1 MTRIALTLATAA
13 TLALACGG
21 DRTGP
26 NDEPVLVSVAVVLD
40 VSGVAL
46 IDQVVVEVTGPGI
59 DPPLAF
65 NLTISGGTASGTIT
79 LPVGSDRTIAI
90 SVFDTG
96 GILTHEGS
104 TTIDVVQGT
113 NPTVTITL
121 YPLAGDV
128 PITAQL
134 GGLVL
139 TITPGT
145 ATLAVGETM
154 QLQATVLDS
163 LNNPVA
169 AAVLWATLNPG
180 LATVDGTGLVT
191 AVAEGDVQIAATYA
205 GVGDVADLTI
215 TPASPAAPF

>member
-1 MTRIALTLATAA
+1 MSRFALTLAAVVV
-13 TLALACGG
+13 LALACNG

-26 NDEPVLVSVAVVLD
+26 TDEPQFVPVAVVLD

-90 SVFDTG
+90 SVYDTG

-104 TTIDVVQGT
+104 RTIDVVQGT
-113 NPTVTITL
+113 NPTVPITL

-128 PITAQL
+128 PITAEL

-139 TITPGT
+139 TVTPGT
-145 ATLAVGETM
+145 ATLAVGETV
-154 QLQATVLDS
+154 QLQATVIDS
-163 LNNPVA
+163 LGNPVA
-169 AAVLWATLNPG
+169 ATVLWATLNPG

-191 AVAEGDVQIAATYA
+191 GVAVGDVQVSATYA

-215 TPASPAAPF
+215 TAASP